1 MSVPRFAFIDIGTNT
16 VLCLIAEFRGG
27 GRFRVLADLAEIS
40 RLGQGVDQSG
50 VIGAEGEKRSR
61 EVLERYLAACKY
73 FGVEEITAVGTSA
86 LRAAHNSR
94 EVREGWRQE
103 IGLSIRVLSGDEE
116 AAYSFLAVQR
126 GLTFGAQELL
136 VIDIG
141 GGSTEFIRGNENGI
155 ARALSIDI
163 GSVRLTERFLH
174 SDPVGEDE
182 CATMVAAI
190 DRDLT
195 SIGEALGGSSTQAT
209 LVGIAG
215 TFTTLAAIEKQLA
228 RYSHS
233 AVHGAC
239 LKLAE
244 VKRQVRLFRS
254 KTIAERKMIPGLEAK
269 RADVI
274 LAGAWLTERIM
285 TRCGAE
291 QIVVSDQGVRYGLL
305 YERLARRKT
314 V

>member
-1 MSVPRFAFIDIGTNT
+1 MSARRFAFIDIGTNT
-16 VLCLIAEFRGG
+16 VLCLIAELRDK

-50 VIGAEGEKRSR
+50 LIGAEGERRSR
-61 EVLERYLAACKY
+61 ELLERYLAACKGL
-73 FGVEEITAVGTSA
+73 GVEEITAVGTSA
-86 LRAAHNSR
+86 LREARNSL
-94 EVREGWRQE
+94 EVRERWRQE
-103 IGLSIRVLSGDEE
+103 MGLRVRVISGDEE

-126 GLTFGAQELL
+126 GLTLGAREVL

-141 GGSTEFIRGNENGI
+141 GGSTEFIRGNEGGVV
-155 ARALSIDI
+155 RALSIDV

-174 SDPVGEDE
+174 ADPAGEDE
-182 CATMVAAI
+182 CAAMVAAI

-195 SIGEALGGSSTQAT
+195 SIREALDGSDTQLT

-215 TFTTLAAIEKQLA
+215 TFTTLAAVEKRLV

-244 VKRQVRLFRS
+244 VKRQVRLFQGKS
-254 KTIAERKMIPGLEAK
+254 IAERKLIPGLEAK

-285 TRCGAE
+285 TRFGVNRV
-291 QIVVSDQGVRYGLL
+291 VVSDQGVRYGLL
-305 YERLARRKT
+305 YERLAKS

>member
-1 MSVPRFAFIDIGTNT
+1 MSPLRFAFIDIGTNT
-16 VLCLIAEFRGG
+16 VLCLIAELRDG
-27 GRFRVLADLAEIS
+27 GRFRVLTDLAEIC

-50 VIGAEGEKRSR
+50 LIGAEGERRTR
-61 EVLERYLAACKY
+61 EVLDRYLAACKNL
-73 FGVEEITAVGTSA
+73 GVGEIAAVGTSA
-86 LRAAHNSR
+86 LREARNSL
-94 EVREGWRQE
+94 EVRERWRQE
-103 IGLSIRVLSGDEE
+103 IGLSVRVISGDEE
-116 AAYSFLAVQR
+116 AVYSFLAVQR
-126 GLTFGAQELL
+126 GLRLGTRELL

-141 GGSTEFIRGNENGI
+141 GGSTEFVRGNEGGV

-174 SDPVGEDE
+174 SDPVSEDE
-182 CATMVAAI
+182 WAAMVAAS
-190 DRDLT
+190 DRELT
-195 SIGEALGGSSTQAT
+195 SIREALGGSDTQLT

-215 TFTTLAAIEKQLA
+215 TFTTLAAVEKQLE

-254 KTIAERKMIPGLEAK
+254 KTIAERKLIPGLEAK

-285 TRCGAE
+285 MSFGAE

-305 YERLARRKT
+305 YERLAKT